1 MIPTLIRSPDASV
14 LVAPALAVSVAALPV
29 AALLPASEE
38 PHATRLISLMILFY
52 REKKQKT
59 MKIPLGKVG
68 IFMAKKNH
76 PRKRLNILR

>member
-1 MIPTLIRSPDASV
+1 
-14 LVAPALAVSVAALPV
+14 
-29 AALLPASEE
+29 
-38 PHATRLISLMILFY
+38 MILFY
-52 REKKQKT
+52 RKKKQKT